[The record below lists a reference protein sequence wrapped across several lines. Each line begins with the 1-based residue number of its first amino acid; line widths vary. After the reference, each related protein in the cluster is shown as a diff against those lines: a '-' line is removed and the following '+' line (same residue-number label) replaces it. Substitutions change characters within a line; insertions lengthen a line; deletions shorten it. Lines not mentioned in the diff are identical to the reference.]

1 MSRNWEYR
9 TENADHYVLVFP
21 NRTISH
27 GTVSRLSEDSED
39 KDLLHNSQ
47 LRGGALDE
55 RDSDST
61 HSVKSSTCQ
70 PASRYRVKSAE
81 LLRRSESRRT
91 ALLCILP

>member
-1 MSRNWEYR
+1 MARNWEYR

-27 GTVSRLSEDSED
+27 GTVSRLSED

-81 LLRRSESRRT
+81 LLRVPKAAEPPCFAFS
-91 ALLCILP
+91 LD